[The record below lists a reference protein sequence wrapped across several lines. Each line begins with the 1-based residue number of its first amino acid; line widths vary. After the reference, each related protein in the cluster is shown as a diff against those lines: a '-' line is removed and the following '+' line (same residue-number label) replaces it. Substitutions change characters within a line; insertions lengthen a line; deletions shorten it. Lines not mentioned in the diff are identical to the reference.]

1 MSWKRNYFSVGRGSV
16 QGMFAPRS
24 TTSIAPSKG
33 LSNEP
38 GQNSCFLNSALQV
51 LWHLDIFRRSFRQL
65 TTHKCMGDSCI
76 FCALKGIFNQF
87 QCSSEKVLPSDTL
100 RSALAKTFQDEQR
113 FQLGIMDDAAEC
125 FENLLMRIHFH
136 IADETKEDICT
147 AAHCISH
154 QKFAMTLFE
163 QCVCTSCGATSDPL
177 PFIQMV
183 HYISTTSLCNQAICM
198 LERREK
204 PSPGMFG
211 ELLQKASTMGDL
223 RNCPS
228 NCGEKIRIRRV
239 LMNAPQIITIG
250 LVWDSD
256 HSDLAEDV
264 IHSLGTCLKL
274 GDIEDLLHA
283 PYCTI
288 PARGLNL
295 EKGPK
300 RITELYWSRQL
311 FFRVTDDRAKQSE
324 LYLVG
329 MICYYGKHYS
339 TFFFQTKIRKW
350 MYFDD
355 AHVKEIGPKWK
366 DVVTKCIKGHY
377 QPLLLLYAD
386 PRGTPVSTQ
395 DLPPQMEPQSYSRTC
410 YDSEDSGRE
419 PSISSDTRTDSSTD
433 SYPCKH
439 SHHESVVSHFSSD
452 SQGTVIYNVEN
463 DSLSQSSRDTGH
475 LTDGECNQKHTAKK
489 GSLTERKRS
498 SGRTRR
504 RGDEPQSSGY
514 HSEGETLKEKQ
525 APRSAPKPP
534 SSTNRLKD
542 FKETVSNIIHSRP
555 SLTSQ
560 SNQGSP
566 CVGKGDQTG
575 KRPPRSL
582 PLHCQD
588 WEVESTSSESKSSSS
603 SKYRPTWR
611 PKRESLNIDSI
622 FSKDKRKHCGY
633 TQLSPFSED
642 PAKEFISN
650 ELNKSTAYDPKT
662 NGPSLRHKNWG
673 PPRPGIH
680 LMDQHPRLIQRME
693 SGYESSERNS
703 NSPVSLDATLP
714 ESSGTSRDTNVKRA
728 PGLVPAWRQ
737 IPKSHSSSS
746 ILEVDL
752 VSSKSGW
759 TKNQPHPWK
768 DKSADRELSLSSKSE
783 LDELQEEVT
792 RRAQEQELRRQQE
805 KELEEA
811 RGFNP
816 HPSRF
821 MDLDELQHQGR
832 RDRSERSTREADLM
846 MEEVLRREQRGDC
859 TAALA
864 LCNEAISKLRLAL
877 HGASSSTLS
886 RTIVDKKLQICIRK
900 ARSLQDRMQQQQPPP
915 PPPPPPLGGSL
926 PQPTSEQSVPLQVL
940 LSQEAQLEPSKD
952 TEFGTSSFFP
962 SSASCHESHSLLSS
976 ESPSPP
982 TLQPSSPRRSF
993 PNLLTSSANV
1003 DGHAFSAFCRQGS
1016 SHKLRRP
1023 EKGSPQGREPAGGP
1037 AEGLL
1042 GCRGSS
1048 SGSRT
1053 PTQEGRSAG
1062 QLQCQEKS
1070 NPAVLPALVP
1080 PWSHLA
1086 PMVSPDRGV
1095 SHSPGC
1101 NPSSC
1106 PARSSLP
1113 MPGACHPKV
1122 PTASSHL
1129 LHFPPDSTQKTN
1141 RCPQTNSHETSYV
1154 SQREQGTEEVLKPE
1168 VPSTKGLVR
1177 SLAEQFQRM
1186 HEVSPKDHTY
1196 EKNWVV
1202 TSPQDRKLTTRL
1214 KKESP
1219 PSDSRIPIPQGQG
1232 NGHSSWEKQH
1242 HSLDGRDRQT
1252 SWEGPSSHHALCISP
1267 SPHSSD
1273 APWGAGLNMAESAVL
1288 PGRLSQMED
1297 VWPKEVGGGD
1307 DSVTS
1312 LSLDHW
1318 VGNIRLSDSHP
1329 DHENGT
1335 WIHGPGRNPSPQ
1347 DPCVG
1352 LIHLERNHMH
1362 LHPHWNEDTEQ
1373 ETSELESLYQASLQI
1388 SQAGQ
1393 PGPGRQDLSRQPLG
1407 HPGSTNIVGRRLHS
1421 APGFDLSQMPAIEI
1435 EHSLHG
1441 ASMVPAS
1448 QETSNVRKKP
1458 LETRHRCSSSS
1469 SLSVIHDPPVF
1480 LPHPQILPPQPQL
1493 LPPDVLMPTM
1503 AGEPH
1508 RPPGT
1513 SRSVQQLLVMCD
1525 RGEASRGAK
1534 YTGGTLNY
1542 TSLPRLSRA
1551 DSSWSPLPETNQ
1563 HSETRAST
1571 TSGLWPQLT
1580 DTATLPDR
1588 SQGLQGPHA
1597 QLWGRLFHSHSHSPV
1612 ACHPSSLP
1620 STLSVPLEIS
1630 KSSSLIPSS
1639 SRGPG
1644 PRRVDIP
1651 PDEDWRKN
1659 TYASQPGR
1667 RRTGGNGPLFA
1678 TSDVHRRGLTWAA
1691 APQHSGW

>member
-136 IADETKEDICT
+136 IADETREDICT

-274 GDIEDLLHA
+274 GD
-283 PYCTI
+283 
-288 PARGLNL
+288 
-295 EKGPK
+295 
-300 RITELYWSRQL
+300 L

-386 PRGTPVSTQ
+386 PQGTPVSTQ

-410 YDSEDSGRE
+410 YDSEDSG
-419 PSISSDTRTDSSTD
+419 
-433 SYPCKH
+433 
-439 SHHESVVSHFSSD
+439 
-452 SQGTVIYNVEN
+452 
-463 DSLSQSSRDTGH
+463 H
-475 LTDGECNQKHTAKK
+475 LTDSECNQKHITKK
-489 GSLTERKRS
+489 GSLTERKRN

-504 RGDEPQSSGY
+504 KGDEPQSSGY

-525 APRSAPKPP
+525 APRSAPKPS

-560 SNQGSP
+560 TNQGSP
-566 CVGKGDQTG
+566 CVGKGDQTE

-622 FSKDKRKHCGY
+622 FSKDKRKHSCGY

-642 PAKEFISN
+642 PAKEFSSN
-650 ELNKSTAYDPKT
+650 EVNKPTTYDPKASE
-662 NGPSLRHKNWG
+662 PKLRHKNWG
-673 PPRPGIH
+673 LPRPGIH
-680 LMDQHPRLIQRME
+680 IMDQHPRLIQRME

-703 NSPVSLDATLP
+703 NSPVSLDATLS
-714 ESSGTSRDTNVKRA
+714 ESSGTYRDTNLKRT
-728 PGLVPAWRQ
+728 PGLIPTWHQ

-746 ILEVDL
+746 IMEAES
-752 VSSKSGW
+752 VSSKSSW
-759 TKNQPHPWK
+759 TRNQPHPWK
-768 DKSADRELSLSSKSE
+768 DKTSKSE

-792 RRAQEQELRRQQE
+792 RRAHEQELRRKQE
-805 KELEEA
+805 KELEAA

-832 RDRSERSTREADLM
+832 RDRSERSTHEADLVL
-846 MEEVLRREQRGDC
+846 EEALRREQRGDC
-859 TAALA
+859 AAALA

-877 HGASSSTLS
+877 HGASSSTHS
-886 RTIVDKKLQICIRK
+886 RTLVDKKLQICIRK
-900 ARSLQDRMQQQQPPP
+900 ARSLQDRMQQQQLPPPPTPPP
-915 PPPPPPLGGSL
+915 PPPPPPPPSLGGSL
-926 PQPTSEQSVPLQVL
+926 PQPTSEQSLPLQVL
-940 LSQEAQLEPSKD
+940 LSQEARLEPSKD

-962 SSASCHESHSLLSS
+962 SSTSCHESHSLLSS

-982 TLQPSSPRRSF
+982 TLLPSSPSRSF

-1003 DGHAFSAFCRQGS
+1003 DGHAFSAFCRQGL
-1016 SHKLRRP
+1016 SHKLRKT
-1023 EKGSPQGREPAGGP
+1023 EKGSPQGREPAGIP
-1037 AEGLL
+1037 AEGPL
-1042 GCRGSS
+1042 GYHG
-1048 SGSRT
+1048 GSRT
-1053 PTQEGRSAG
+1053 PTQEGRNAD
-1062 QLQCQEKS
+1062 QQQFQEK
-1070 NPAVLPALVP
+1070 NDPAVLPALIL

-1086 PMVSPDRGV
+1086 SMPSPDRGD
-1095 SHSPGC
+1095 SHSPSY

-1106 PARSSLP
+1106 STWSSLP
-1113 MPGACHPKV
+1113 LHGACHPKE

-1129 LHFPPDSTQKTN
+1129 LHFPPDSVQKIN
-1141 RCPQTNSHETSYV
+1141 KCPQSNSHETLFV
-1154 SQREQGTEEVLKPE
+1154 SQGEQGTGEGLKSE
-1168 VPSTKGLVR
+1168 VPSTKGLIH

-1186 HEVSPKDHTY
+1186 HGVSPKDHTC
-1196 EKNWVV
+1196 ERTWVAAG
-1202 TSPQDRKLTTRL
+1202 SQDRKPTTRL
-1214 KKESP
+1214 RKESP
-1219 PSDSRIPIPQGQG
+1219 PSNSRLHR
-1232 NGHSSWEKQH
+1232 NGHCSWEKQH
-1242 HSLDGRDRQT
+1242 KSLDKRDRQT
-1252 SWEGPSSHHALCISP
+1252 SWEVPSSCHALSVNP
-1267 SPHSSD
+1267 SPHNSD
-1273 APWGAGLNMAESAVL
+1273 APWGLGLNVAESVTF
-1288 PGRLSQMED
+1288 PGKPSQMED
-1297 VWPKEVGGGD
+1297 IRPKEVGSSD
-1307 DSVTS
+1307 DLMTS
-1312 LSLDHW
+1312 LPMDHW
-1318 VGNIRLSDSHP
+1318 VDNIRLSGSP
-1329 DHENGT
+1329 RDHENGP

-1347 DPCVG
+1347 DPCIG
-1352 LIHLERNHMH
+1352 LIHPGRSHMH
-1362 LHPHWNEDTEQ
+1362 LHPHWNKDTEQ
-1373 ETSELESLYQASLQI
+1373 EASELESLYQASLQA

-1393 PGPGRQDLSRQPLG
+1393 PGSGRHPLT

-1421 APGFDLSQMPAIEI
+1421 APGFDLSQIPTVEV

-1441 ASMVPAS
+1441 ASLVSAS
-1448 QETSNVRKKP
+1448 QVTSCRNSMKEEEGELYTAENFRRISRSLSGTVVLGREETPVSSHSFETSNVRKKP

-1480 LPHPQILPPQPQL
+1480 LPNPQILPPQPQL
-1493 LPPDVLMPTM
+1493 LPLDVLMPTM

-1513 SRSVQQLLVMCD
+1513 SRSIQKLLVMCD

-1534 YTGGTLNY
+1534 YTGRTLNY
-1542 TSLPRLSRA
+1542 KSLPHPSRV
-1551 DSSWSPLPETNQ
+1551 DSSWSLMPETNQ
-1563 HSETRAST
+1563 HSEARPLI
-1571 TSGLWPQLT
+1571 TSGLWPQLSH
-1580 DTATLPDR
+1580 TATLSDR

-1597 QLWGRLFHSHSHSPV
+1597 QSWGRLSNSRSHSPN
-1612 ACHPSSLP
+1612 AYHPSSLP
-1620 STLSVPLEIS
+1620 NTLSMPLETS
-1630 KSSSLIPSS
+1630 QNSSLVPSS
-1639 SRGPG
+1639 SRGLG

-1651 PDEDWRKN
+1651 PDDDWRKS
-1659 TYASQPGR
+1659 TYTSQSGH

>member
-274 GDIEDLLHA
+274 GD
-283 PYCTI
+283 
-288 PARGLNL
+288 
-295 EKGPK
+295 
-300 RITELYWSRQL
+300 L

>member
-223 RNCPS
+223 RNCP
-228 NCGEKIRIRRV
+228 
-239 LMNAPQIITIG
+239 
-250 LVWDSD
+250 
-256 HSDLAEDV
+256 
-264 IHSLGTCLKL
+264 
-274 GDIEDLLHA
+274 
-283 PYCTI
+283 
-288 PARGLNL
+288 
-295 EKGPK
+295 
-300 RITELYWSRQL
+300 L

-395 DLPPQMEPQSYSRTC
+395 DLPPQVEPQAYSRTC

-419 PSISSDTRTDSSTD
+419 PSISSDTRTDSSND

-439 SHHESVVSHFSSD
+439 AHHESVVSHFSSD
-452 SQGTVIYNVEN
+452 SQGTVIYNMEN

-475 LTDGECNQKHTAKK
+475 LTDSECNQKHIAKK

-534 SSTNRLKD
+534 SSTSRLKD

-560 SNQGSP
+560 INQALPS
-566 CVGKGDQTG
+566 VGKGDQTE

-642 PAKEFISN
+642 PAKEFTSN
-650 ELNKSTAYDPKT
+650 ELKKLPACDPKA

-673 PPRPGIH
+673 PSRPGLH

-703 NSPVSLDATLP
+703 NSPVSLDATLS
-714 ESSGTSRDTNVKRA
+714 ESSGTYRDANVKRA
-728 PGLVPAWRQ
+728 PGLIPAWRQ

-746 ILEVDL
+746 ILEGESG
-752 VSSKSGW
+752 SSKSGW
-759 TKNQPHPWK
+759 TKKQPLSWK
-768 DKSADRELSLSSKSE
+768 DKSTDRELSSSSKSE

-792 RRAQEQELRRQQE
+792 RRAQEQELQRKRE

-811 RGFNP
+811 QGFNP

-832 RDRSERSTREADLM
+832 RDHSERSTREADSVL
-846 MEEVLRREQRGDC
+846 EEALRREQRGDC
-859 TAALA
+859 AAALA

-915 PPPPPPLGGSL
+915 PPSPPLGGSL
-926 PQPTSEQSVPLQVL
+926 PQPTSEQSVSFQVL

-962 SSASCHESHSLLSS
+962 PSTSCHESHSLLSS

-982 TLQPSSPRRSF
+982 TLELNCPGRSL
-993 PNLLTSSANV
+993 PNLLATSANV
-1003 DGHAFSAFCRQGS
+1003 NGHAFSAFCRQGLT
-1016 SHKLRRP
+1016 HKLRRP
-1023 EKGSPQGREPAGGP
+1023 EKGSSQGREPAGAL

-1042 GCRGSS
+1042 DSRGSHI
-1048 SGSRT
+1048 
-1053 PTQEGRSAG
+1053 PPQEGRYAG
-1062 QLQCQEKS
+1062 QQQDQEKS
-1070 NPAVLPALVP
+1070 DPAVLPALVS

-1086 PMVSPDRGV
+1086 SKVSPDRGD
-1095 SHSPGC
+1095 SQSPSC
-1101 NPSSC
+1101 NSSNC
-1106 PARSSLP
+1106 SAWSNH
-1113 MPGACHPKV
+1113 GTYHPKES
-1122 PTASSHL
+1122 TASSHF
-1129 LHFPPDSTQKTN
+1129 LHFPPDSALKTN
-1141 RCPQTNSHETSYV
+1141 RCHQTNSHETLFV
-1154 SQREQGTEEVLKPE
+1154 SQREQDTEEVFKPE
-1168 VPSTKGLVR
+1168 VPRTKGLVR
-1177 SLAEQFQRM
+1177 SLAEQFQRI
-1186 HEVSPKDHTY
+1186 HGVTRKDPTCD
-1196 EKNWVV
+1196 KSWAI
-1202 TSPQDRKLTTRL
+1202 TGPQDRKLTTQLR
-1214 KKESP
+1214 KESH
-1219 PSDSRIPIPQGQG
+1219 PSDSRIPISQGQG
-1232 NGHSSWEKQH
+1232 IGHSSWKKQH
-1242 HSLDGRDRQT
+1242 TSLNGRDRQP
-1252 SWEGPSSHHALCISP
+1252 SWEGPSSHHALSISP

-1273 APWGAGLNMAESAVL
+1273 GTPWGLGLNVAEPAML
-1288 PGRLSQMED
+1288 PGKMSQMED
-1297 VWPKEVGGGD
+1297 VRLKEVGSGD
-1307 DSVTS
+1307 DLMTS
-1312 LSLDHW
+1312 LPLDHW
-1318 VGNIRLSDSHP
+1318 VGNSRLSGSPSDY
-1329 DHENGT
+1329 ETGT
-1335 WIHGPGRNPSPQ
+1335 RIHGPGRNPSPQ
-1347 DPCVG
+1347 DPCIGG
-1352 LIHLERNHMH
+1352 LHPERNHMH

-1373 ETSELESLYQASLQI
+1373 ETSELESLYQASLQTC
-1388 SQAGQ
+1388 QASQ
-1393 PGPGRQDLSRQPLG
+1393 PGPGRQDISQQPLG
-1407 HPGSTNIVGRRLHS
+1407 HPGSTNIGGRRLHS
-1421 APGFDLSQMPAIEI
+1421 APGFDLSQMPVIEM

-1441 ASMVPAS
+1441 VNLVSAS
-1448 QETSNVRKKP
+1448 QAASCRGPLKEDEGQLYTAENFRRISRSLSGTVVLGREETPISSHSFETSNVRRKP

-1469 SLSVIHDPPVF
+1469 SLSVIHDPSMF
-1480 LPHPQILPPQPQL
+1480 LPSPQILPPQPQL

-1513 SRSVQQLLVMCD
+1513 SRNIQQFLAVCD
-1525 RGEASRGAK
+1525 RSEASRGAR
-1534 YTGGTLNY
+1534 YLGGNLNY
-1542 TSLPRLSRA
+1542 KSLPRPSRA
-1551 DSSWSPLPETNQ
+1551 DSSWGPVPETNQ
-1563 HSETRAST
+1563 HSETRASS
-1571 TSGLWPQLT
+1571 TSGLWPQLAS
-1580 DTATLPDR
+1580 TATLPDR
-1588 SQGLQGPHA
+1588 NKGHQGPCV
-1597 QLWGRLFHSHSHSPV
+1597 QLWGRPTHSHSHSHFAV
-1612 ACHPSSLP
+1612 ACYPSSLP
-1620 STLSVPLEIS
+1620 STLSMPLEIIQ
-1630 KSSSLIPSS
+1630 SSNIMPSS
-1639 SRGPG
+1639 SRALG

-1651 PDEDWRKN
+1651 PDDDWRKN
-1659 TYASQPGR
+1659 TYAPQPGH
-1667 RRTGGNGPLFA
+1667 RRTGGNEPVFA
-1678 TSDVHRRGLTWAA
+1678 PSDIHQRGLTWAA
-1691 APQHSGW
+1691 ASHHSRW